1 MKNKELNKISM
12 GSQLQPNNFQT
23 LRLFRWTGS
32 HANQNNRASGNYTL
46 KYFPKYLKYYAKRA
60 WNFLRLGCYTNST
73 LTCLKTGSLLQES
86 ASSSKNLDTHASY
99 MSHLS

>member
-46 KYFPKYLKYYAKRA
+46 KYFSKYYATKRGIFA
-60 WNFLRLGCYTNST
+60 SW
-73 LTCLKTGSLLQES
+73 LLYQRHVNMSEDWFPS
-86 ASSSKNLDTHASY
+86 ARKC
-99 MSHLS
+99 